1 MAKKGITN
9 TLVWGLMGLLILG
22 LGGFGVTNLSGSV
35 RSIGSVGDAKI
46 GANEYAR
53 ALQRE
58 IRAVEA
64 ERGEPVS
71 FAEARDLGVVD
82 AVLARLVA
90 SAAFDHETSRI
101 GLSIGDEN
109 LRDEIVGMQQ
119 FQGVDG
125 TFDREGYRYALDQA
139 GLSESTFEEDI
150 RAETARSF
158 LQAAVM
164 AGVTMPEGY
173 MQTLLQYLGEQR
185 SVAWSVIGRDDLE
198 TGLPVPDDSDLQT
211 YHSEH
216 EDQFTIPERK
226 RITYALLTPDMLI
239 DSVEVDEEAL
249 RDAYEARHDE
259 FNQPE
264 RRLVERL
271 AFGTEDAAKA
281 GLEKIES
288 GEATF
293 EDLVEERGLELA
305 DIDLGDVSRSDL
317 EGAGDEVFAA
327 NTGDVVGPLSSPVG
341 PALFRVNAVLSE
353 QITSFEDAE
362 PDLRAELAADRA
374 RRVVDGKIDAVDDLL
389 AGGATIEDLAEE
401 TDMELGEIAWHKGM
415 SDGIAAYDAFRSAAG
430 ALSEDD
436 YPEVIQLDEGGI
448 FAMRLDEVVP
458 PEVQPLEEVRDAVA
472 AAWEAE
478 ALVAELKAQA
488 EPVVERLAAGESFE
502 DAGLTVD
509 GSQTLTRRGFRAEV
523 PPSFIET
530 VFGMEE
536 GSATIIEG
544 DGRVFVIKLNEVLPP
559 DEEDSD
565 LQDVESALQ
574 QRAATSLS
582 QDLFQVLAND
592 IRARAGIELDQ
603 AARNA
608 VHSNFQ

>member
-9 TLVWGLMGLLILG
+9 TLVWVLMALLILG
-22 LGGFGVTNLSGSV
+22 LGGFGVTNLSGTV
-35 RSIGSVGDAKI
+35 RSIGSVGDSDI
-46 GANEYAR
+46 DVDEYAR

-71 FAEARDLGVVD
+71 FAEARDIGVTD
-82 AVLARLVA
+82 SVLARLIA
-90 SAAFDHETSRI
+90 SAAFDHETGQI

-125 TFDREGYRYALDQA
+125 SFDREGYRYALDQA
-139 GLSESTFEEDI
+139 GLSESAFEEDI

-173 MQTLLQYLGEQR
+173 MQTLLDYLGEQR
-185 SVAWSVIGRDDLE
+185 SVAWSVLGRDDLQ
-198 TGLPVPDDSDLQT
+198 TGMPVPDDSDLQT
-211 YHSEH
+211 YHSEN
-216 EDQFTIPERK
+216 EDQFTVPERK

-239 DSVEVDEEAL
+239 DTVEVDEEAL
-249 RDAYEARHDE
+249 RDAYEARESE

-271 AFGTEDAAKA
+271 AFGSEEAAQA
-281 GLEKIES
+281 ALEQIES
-288 GEATF
+288 GDSTF
-293 EDLVEERGLELA
+293 EDLVAERGLDLA
-305 DIDLGDVSRSDL
+305 DIDLGDVSRADL
-317 EGAGDEVFAA
+317 EGAGDDVFAA
-327 NTGDVVGPLSSPVG
+327 STGDVVGPLSSPVG

-353 QITSFEDAE
+353 QVTTFEEAE

-374 RRVVDGKIDAVDDLL
+374 RRVVDSRIDAVDDLL
-389 AGGATIEDLAEE
+389 AGGATIEDLADE
-401 TDMELGEIAWHKGM
+401 TDLKLGQIDWHEGI
-415 SDGIAAYDAFRSAAG
+415 SEGIAAYDAFRSAAS
-430 ALSEDD
+430 AVSEGD
-436 YPEVIQLDEGGI
+436 YPEVMQLDEGGI

-458 PEVQPLEEVRDAVA
+458 PEVQPLEEVRDAVT
-472 AAWEAE
+472 AAWEQE
-478 ALVAELKAQA
+478 ALVSELKAQA
-488 EPVVERLAAGESFE
+488 EPVVERLAGGESLE
-502 DAGLTVD
+502 EAGLSVD

-536 GSATIIEG
+536 GGATMIEG
-544 DGRVFVIKLNEVLPP
+544 DGRVFVIKLDEILPP
-559 DEEDSD
+559 DSEDSD
-565 LQDVESALQ
+565 LQELQDLLQ

-592 IRARAGIELDQ
+592 IRNRAGIELDQ
-603 AARNA
+603 AAMNA

>member
-9 TLVWGLMGLLILG
+9 TLVWVLMALLILG
-22 LGGFGVTNLSGSV
+22 LGGFGVTNLSGTV
-35 RSIGSVGDAKI
+35 RSIGSVGDSDI
-46 GANEYAR
+46 DVDEYAR

-71 FAEARDLGVVD
+71 FAEARDIGVTD
-82 AVLARLVA
+82 SVLARLIA
-90 SAAFDHETSRI
+90 SAAFDHETGQI

-125 TFDREGYRYALDQA
+125 SFDREGYRYALDQA
-139 GLSESTFEEDI
+139 GLSESAFEEDI

-173 MQTLLQYLGEQR
+173 MQTLLDYLGEQR
-185 SVAWSVIGRDDLE
+185 SVAWSVLGRDDLQ
-198 TGLPVPDDSDLQT
+198 TGMPVPDDSDLQT
-211 YHSEH
+211 YHSEN
-216 EDQFTIPERK
+216 EDQFTVPERK

-239 DSVEVDEEAL
+239 DTIEVDEEAL
-249 RDAYEARHDE
+249 RDAYEARESE

-271 AFGTEDAAKA
+271 AFGSEEAAQA
-281 GLEKIES
+281 ALEQIES
-288 GEATF
+288 GDSTF
-293 EDLVEERGLELA
+293 EDLVAERGLDLA
-305 DIDLGDVSRSDL
+305 DIDLGDVSRADL
-317 EGAGDEVFAA
+317 EGAGDDVFAA
-327 NTGDVVGPLSSPVG
+327 STGDVVGPLSSPVG

-353 QITSFEDAE
+353 QVTTFEEAE

-374 RRVVDGKIDAVDDLL
+374 RRVVDSRIDAVDDLL
-389 AGGATIEDLAEE
+389 AGGATIEDLADE
-401 TDMELGEIAWHKGM
+401 TDLELGQIDWHEGI
-415 SDGIAAYDAFRSAAG
+415 SEGIAAYDAFRSAAS
-430 ALSEDD
+430 AVSEGD
-436 YPEVIQLDEGGI
+436 YPEVMQLDEGGI

-458 PEVQPLEEVRDAVA
+458 PEVQPLEEVRDAVT
-472 AAWEAE
+472 AAWEQE
-478 ALVAELKAQA
+478 ALVSELKAQA
-488 EPVVERLAAGESFE
+488 EPVVERLAGGESLE
-502 DAGLTVD
+502 EAGLSVD

-536 GSATIIEG
+536 GGATMIEG
-544 DGRVFVIKLNEVLPP
+544 DGRVFVIKLDEILPP
-559 DEEDSD
+559 DSEDND
-565 LQDVESALQ
+565 LQELQDLLQ

-592 IRARAGIELDQ
+592 IRNRAGIELDQ
-603 AARNA
+603 AAMNA

>member
-9 TLVWGLMGLLILG
+9 TLVWVLMALLILG
-22 LGGFGVTNLSGSV
+22 LGGFGVTNLSGTV
-35 RSIGSVGDAKI
+35 RSIGSVGDSDI
-46 GANEYAR
+46 DVDEYAR

-71 FAEARDLGVVD
+71 FAEARDIGVTD
-82 AVLARLVA
+82 SVLARLIA
-90 SAAFDHETSRI
+90 SAAFDHETGQI

-125 TFDREGYRYALDQA
+125 SFDREGYRYALDQA
-139 GLSESTFEEDI
+139 GLSESAFEEDI

-173 MQTLLQYLGEQR
+173 MQTLLDYLGEQR
-185 SVAWSVIGRDDLE
+185 SVAWSVLGRDDLQ
-198 TGLPVPDDSDLQT
+198 TGMPVPDDSDLET
-211 YHSEH
+211 YHSEN
-216 EDQFTIPERK
+216 EDQFTVPERK

-239 DSVEVDEEAL
+239 DTIEVDEEAL
-249 RDAYEARHDE
+249 RDAYEARESE

-271 AFGTEDAAKA
+271 AFGSEEAAQA
-281 GLEKIES
+281 ALEQIES
-288 GEATF
+288 GDSTF
-293 EDLVEERGLELA
+293 EDLVAERGLDLA
-305 DIDLGDVSRSDL
+305 DIDLGDVSRADL
-317 EGAGDEVFAA
+317 EGAGDDVFAA
-327 NTGDVVGPLSSPVG
+327 STGDVVGPLSSPVG

-353 QITSFEDAE
+353 QVTTFEEAE

-374 RRVVDGKIDAVDDLL
+374 RRVVDSRIDAVDDLL
-389 AGGATIEDLAEE
+389 AGGATIEDLADE
-401 TDMELGEIAWHKGM
+401 TDLELGQIDWHEGI
-415 SDGIAAYDAFRSAAG
+415 SEGIAAYDAFRSAAS
-430 ALSEDD
+430 AVSEGD
-436 YPEVIQLDEGGI
+436 YPEVMQLDEGGI

-458 PEVQPLEEVRDAVA
+458 PEVQPLEEVRDAVT
-472 AAWEAE
+472 AAWEQE
-478 ALVAELKAQA
+478 ALVSELKAQA
-488 EPVVERLAAGESFE
+488 EPVVERLAGGESLE
-502 DAGLTVD
+502 EAGLSVD

-536 GSATIIEG
+536 GGATMIEG
-544 DGRVFVIKLNEVLPP
+544 DGRVFVIKLDEILPP
-559 DEEDSD
+559 DSEDSD
-565 LQDVESALQ
+565 LQELQDLLQ

-592 IRARAGIELDQ
+592 IRNRAGIELDQ
-603 AARNA
+603 AAMNA

>member
-9 TLVWGLMGLLILG
+9 TLVWILMGLLILG

-35 RSIGSVGDAKI
+35 RSIGSVGDSNI
-46 GANEYAR
+46 DVDEYAR

-71 FAEARDLGVVD
+71 FAQARDMGVTES
-82 AVLARLVA
+82 VLARLIA
-90 SAAFDHETSRI
+90 SAAFDHETGQI

-109 LRDEIVGMQQ
+109 LREEIIGMQQ

-125 TFDREGYRYALDQA
+125 SFDREGYRYALDQA

-173 MQTLLQYLGEQR
+173 MQTLLDYLGEQR
-185 SVAWSVIGRDDLE
+185 SVTWAVLGRDDLQ
-198 TGLPVPDDSDLQT
+198 TGMPVPDDSDLQA

-239 DSVEVDEEAL
+239 DTVEVDEAAL
-249 RDAYEARHDE
+249 RDAYEAREDE

-271 AFGTEDAAKA
+271 AFGTEEAAQTA
-281 GLEKIES
+281 LEQIES

-293 EDLVEERGLELA
+293 EDLVAQRGLELT
-305 DIDLGDVSRSDL
+305 DIDLGDVSKADL
-317 EGAGDEVFAA
+317 EGAGEEVFAA
-327 NTGDVVGPLSSPVG
+327 STGDVVGPLSSPVG

-353 QITSFEDAE
+353 QVTSFEEAE

-374 RRVVDGKIDAVDDLL
+374 RRVVDSRIDAVDDLL
-389 AGGATIEDLAEE
+389 AGGATIEDLADE
-401 TDMELGEIAWHKGM
+401 TDMELGQIDWHEGM
-415 SDGIAAYDAFRSAAG
+415 NDGVAAYDAFRNAASAV
-430 ALSEDD
+430 SEND
-436 YPEVIQLDEGGI
+436 YPEVIELDEGGI

-458 PEVQPLEEVRDAVA
+458 PEVQPLDEVRDAVT
-472 AAWEAE
+472 AAWEQQ
-478 ALVAELKAQA
+478 ALVSELKAQA
-488 EPVVERLAAGESFE
+488 EPMVENLKAGESLE
-502 DAGLTVD
+502 DVGLDVD

-523 PPSFIET
+523 PASFIET
-530 VFGMEE
+530 VFGMEK
-536 GSATIIEG
+536 GGATMIEG
-544 DGRVFVIKLNEVLPP
+544 DGRVFVIKLNDILPP
-559 DEEDSD
+559 DEEDGD
-565 LQDVESALQ
+565 LEELQGVLQ
-574 QRAATSLS
+574 QRAATGLS

-592 IRARAGIELDQ
+592 IRSRAGIELDQ
-603 AARNA
+603 AALNA

>member
-9 TLVWGLMGLLILG
+9 TLVWVLMALLILG
-22 LGGFGVTNLSGSV
+22 LGGFGVTNLSGTV
-35 RSIGSVGDAKI
+35 RSIGSVGDSDI
-46 GANEYAR
+46 DVDEYAR

-71 FAEARDLGVVD
+71 FAEARDIGVTD
-82 AVLARLVA
+82 SVLARLIA
-90 SAAFDHETSRI
+90 SAAFDHETGQI

-125 TFDREGYRYALDQA
+125 SFDREGYRYALDQA
-139 GLSESTFEEDI
+139 GLSESAFEEDI

-173 MQTLLQYLGEQR
+173 MQTLLDYLGEQR
-185 SVAWSVIGRDDLE
+185 SVAWSVLGRDDLQ
-198 TGLPVPDDSDLQT
+198 TGMPVPDDSDLET
-211 YHSEH
+211 YHSEN
-216 EDQFTIPERK
+216 EDQFTVPERK

-239 DSVEVDEEAL
+239 DTIEVDEEAL
-249 RDAYEARHDE
+249 RDAYEARESE

-271 AFGTEDAAKA
+271 AFGSEEAAQA
-281 GLEKIES
+281 ALEQIES
-288 GEATF
+288 GDSTF
-293 EDLVEERGLELA
+293 EDLVAERGLDLA
-305 DIDLGDVSRSDL
+305 DIDLGDVSRADL
-317 EGAGDEVFAA
+317 EGAGDDVFAA
-327 NTGDVVGPLSSPVG
+327 STGDVVGPLSSPVG

-353 QITSFEDAE
+353 QVTTFEEAE

-374 RRVVDGKIDAVDDLL
+374 RRVVDSRIDAVDDLL
-389 AGGATIEDLAEE
+389 AGGATIEDLADE
-401 TDMELGEIAWHKGM
+401 TDLELGQIDWHEGI
-415 SDGIAAYDAFRSAAG
+415 SDGIAAYDAFRSAAS
-430 ALSEDD
+430 AVSEGD
-436 YPEVIQLDEGGI
+436 YPEVMQLDEGGI

-458 PEVQPLEEVRDAVA
+458 PEVQPLEEVRDAVT
-472 AAWEAE
+472 AAWEQE
-478 ALVAELKAQA
+478 ALVSELKAQA
-488 EPVVERLAAGESFE
+488 EPVVERLAGGESLE
-502 DAGLTVD
+502 EAGLSVD

-536 GSATIIEG
+536 GGATMIEG
-544 DGRVFVIKLNEVLPP
+544 DGRVFVIKLDEILPP
-559 DEEDSD
+559 DSEDSD
-565 LQDVESALQ
+565 LQELQDLLQ

-592 IRARAGIELDQ
+592 IRNRAGIELDQ
-603 AARNA
+603 AAMNA

>member
-9 TLVWGLMGLLILG
+9 TLVWVLMALLILG
-22 LGGFGVTNLSGSV
+22 LGGFGVTNLSGTV
-35 RSIGSVGDAKI
+35 RSIGSVGDSDI
-46 GANEYAR
+46 DVDEYAR

-71 FAEARDLGVVD
+71 FAEARDIGVTD
-82 AVLARLVA
+82 SVLARLIA
-90 SAAFDHETSRI
+90 SAAFDHETGQI

-125 TFDREGYRYALDQA
+125 SFDREGYRYALDQA
-139 GLSESTFEEDI
+139 GLSESAFEEDI

-173 MQTLLQYLGEQR
+173 MQTLLDYLGEQR
-185 SVAWSVIGRDDLE
+185 SVAWSVLGRDDLQ
-198 TGLPVPDDSDLQT
+198 TGMPVPDDSDLQT
-211 YHSEH
+211 YHSEN
-216 EDQFTIPERK
+216 EDQFTVPERK

-239 DSVEVDEEAL
+239 DTIEVDEEAL
-249 RDAYEARHDE
+249 RDAYEARESE

-271 AFGTEDAAKA
+271 AFGSEEAAQA
-281 GLEKIES
+281 ALEQIES
-288 GEATF
+288 GDSTF
-293 EDLVEERGLELA
+293 EDLVAERGLDLA
-305 DIDLGDVSRSDL
+305 DIDLGDVSRADL
-317 EGAGDEVFAA
+317 EGAGDDVFAA
-327 NTGDVVGPLSSPVG
+327 STGDVIGPLSSPVG

-353 QITSFEDAE
+353 QVTTFEEAE

-374 RRVVDGKIDAVDDLL
+374 RRVVDSRIDAVDDLL
-389 AGGATIEDLAEE
+389 AGGATIEDLADE
-401 TDMELGEIAWHKGM
+401 TDLELGQIDWHEGI
-415 SDGIAAYDAFRSAAG
+415 SEGIAAYDAFRSAAS
-430 ALSEDD
+430 AVSEGD
-436 YPEVIQLDEGGI
+436 YPEVMQLDEGGI

-458 PEVQPLEEVRDAVA
+458 PEVQPLEEVRDEVT
-472 AAWEAE
+472 AAWEQE
-478 ALVAELKAQA
+478 ALVSELKAKA
-488 EPVVERLAAGESFE
+488 EPVVERLAGGESLE
-502 DAGLTVD
+502 EAGLSVD

-536 GSATIIEG
+536 GGATMIEG
-544 DGRVFVIKLNEVLPP
+544 NGRVFVIKLDEILPP
-559 DEEDSD
+559 DSEDSD
-565 LQDVESALQ
+565 LQELQDLLQ

-592 IRARAGIELDQ
+592 IRNRAGIELDQ
-603 AARNA
+603 AAMNA

>member
-9 TLVWGLMGLLILG
+9 TLVWVLMALLILG
-22 LGGFGVTNLSGSV
+22 LGGFGVTNLSGTV
-35 RSIGSVGDAKI
+35 RSIGSVGDSDI
-46 GANEYAR
+46 DVDEYAR

-71 FAEARDLGVVD
+71 FAEARDIGVTD
-82 AVLARLVA
+82 SVLARLIA
-90 SAAFDHETSRI
+90 SAAFDHETGQI

-125 TFDREGYRYALDQA
+125 SFDREGYRYALDQA
-139 GLSESTFEEDI
+139 GLSESAFEEDI

-173 MQTLLQYLGEQR
+173 MQTLLDYLGEQR
-185 SVAWSVIGRDDLE
+185 SVAWSVLGRDDLQ
-198 TGLPVPDDSDLQT
+198 TGMPVPDDSDLQT
-211 YHSEH
+211 YHSEN
-216 EDQFTIPERK
+216 EDQFTVPERK

-239 DSVEVDEEAL
+239 NTIEVDEEAL
-249 RDAYEARHDE
+249 RDAYEARESE

-271 AFGTEDAAKA
+271 AFGSEEAAQA
-281 GLEKIES
+281 ALEQIES
-288 GEATF
+288 GDSTF
-293 EDLVEERGLELA
+293 EDLVAERGLDLA
-305 DIDLGDVSRSDL
+305 DIDLGDVSRADL
-317 EGAGDEVFAA
+317 EGAGDDVFAA
-327 NTGDVVGPLSSPVG
+327 STGDVVGPLSSPVG

-353 QITSFEDAE
+353 QVTSFEEAE

-374 RRVVDGKIDAVDDLL
+374 RRVVDSRIDAVDDLL
-389 AGGATIEDLAEE
+389 AGGATIEDLADE
-401 TDMELGEIAWHKGM
+401 TDLELGQIDWHEGI
-415 SDGIAAYDAFRSAAG
+415 SEGIAAYDAFRSAAS
-430 ALSEDD
+430 AVSEGD
-436 YPEVIQLDEGGI
+436 YPEVMQLDEGGI

-458 PEVQPLEEVRDAVA
+458 PEVQPLEEVRDAVT
-472 AAWEAE
+472 AAWEQE
-478 ALVAELKAQA
+478 ALVSELKAQA
-488 EPVVERLAAGESFE
+488 EPVVERLAGGESLE
-502 DAGLTVD
+502 EAGLSVD

-536 GSATIIEG
+536 GGATMIEG
-544 DGRVFVIKLNEVLPP
+544 DGRVFVIKLDEILPP
-559 DEEDSD
+559 DSEDSD
-565 LQDVESALQ
+565 LQELQDLLQ

-592 IRARAGIELDQ
+592 IRNRAGIELDQ
-603 AARNA
+603 AAMNA

>member
-9 TLVWGLMGLLILG
+9 TLVWVLMALLILG
-22 LGGFGVTNLSGSV
+22 LGGFGVTNLSGTV
-35 RSIGSVGDAKI
+35 RSIGSVGDSDI
-46 GANEYAR
+46 DVDEYAR

-71 FAEARDLGVVD
+71 FAEARDIGVTD
-82 AVLARLVA
+82 SVLARLIA
-90 SAAFDHETSRI
+90 SAAFDHETGQI

-125 TFDREGYRYALDQA
+125 SFDREGYRYALDQA
-139 GLSESTFEEDI
+139 GLSESAFEEDI

-173 MQTLLQYLGEQR
+173 MQTLLDYLGEQR
-185 SVAWSVIGRDDLE
+185 SVTWSVLGRDDLQ
-198 TGLPVPDDSDLQT
+198 TGMPVPDDSDLQT
-211 YHSEH
+211 YHSEN
-216 EDQFTIPERK
+216 EDQFTVPERK

-239 DSVEVDEEAL
+239 DTIEVDEEAL
-249 RDAYEARHDE
+249 RDAYEARESE

-271 AFGTEDAAKA
+271 AFGSEEAAQA
-281 GLEKIES
+281 ALEQIES
-288 GEATF
+288 GDSTF
-293 EDLVEERGLELA
+293 EDLVAERGLDLA
-305 DIDLGDVSRSDL
+305 DIDLGDVSRADL
-317 EGAGDEVFAA
+317 EGAGDDVFAA
-327 NTGDVVGPLSSPVG
+327 STGDVVGPLSSPVG

-353 QITSFEDAE
+353 QVTTFEEAE

-374 RRVVDGKIDAVDDLL
+374 RRVVDSRIDAVDDLL
-389 AGGATIEDLAEE
+389 AGGATIEDLADE
-401 TDMELGEIAWHKGM
+401 TDLELGQIDWHEGI
-415 SDGIAAYDAFRSAAG
+415 SEGIAAYDAFRSAAS
-430 ALSEDD
+430 AVSEGD
-436 YPEVIQLDEGGI
+436 YPEVMQLDEGGI

-458 PEVQPLEEVRDAVA
+458 PEVQPLEEVRDAVT
-472 AAWEAE
+472 AAWEQE
-478 ALVAELKAQA
+478 ALVSELKAQA
-488 EPVVERLAAGESFE
+488 EPVVERLAGGESLE
-502 DAGLTVD
+502 EAGLSVD

-536 GSATIIEG
+536 GGATMIEG
-544 DGRVFVIKLNEVLPP
+544 DGRVFVIKLDEILPP
-559 DEEDSD
+559 DSEDSD
-565 LQDVESALQ
+565 LQELQDLLQ

-592 IRARAGIELDQ
+592 IRNRAGIELDQ
-603 AARNA
+603 AAMNA

>member
-9 TLVWGLMGLLILG
+9 TLVWLLMGLLILG

-35 RSIGSVGDAKI
+35 RSIGSVGDADI
-46 GANEYAR
+46 DVDEYAR

-64 ERGEPVS
+64 ERGSPVS
-71 FAEARDLGVVD
+71 FAEARDMGLTD
-82 AVLARLVA
+82 AVLARLIA
-90 SAAFDHETSRI
+90 SAAFDHETGRI

-125 TFDREGYRYALDQA
+125 SFDREGYRYALDQA
-139 GLSESTFEEDI
+139 GLSESAFEQDI

-173 MQTLLQYLGEQR
+173 MDTLLTYLGERR
-185 SVAWSVIGRDDLE
+185 SVAWSVLQRDDLQ
-198 TGLPVPDDSDLQT
+198 TGLPVPDESDLET
-211 YHSEH
+211 FHSEN
-216 EDQFTIPERK
+216 EDRFTIPERK

-239 DSVEVDEEAL
+239 DTIEVDEEAL
-249 RDAYEARHDE
+249 RDAYEARENE

-271 AFGTEDAAKA
+271 AFGTEEAAQTA
-281 GLEKIES
+281 LEQIES

-293 EDLVEERGLELA
+293 EDLVSARELELA
-305 DIDLGDVSRSDL
+305 DIDLGDVSMADL
-317 EGAGDEVFAA
+317 EGAGEAVFAA
-327 NTGDVVGPLSSPVG
+327 STGDVVGPLPSPVG

-353 QITSFEDAE
+353 QVTSFEDAE

-374 RRVVDGKIDAVDDLL
+374 RRVIDSRIDAVDDLL
-389 AGGATIEDLAEE
+389 AGGATIEDLADE
-401 TDMELGEIAWHKGM
+401 TDLELGEIDWHTGVT
-415 SDGIAAYDAFRSAAG
+415 DGIAAYDAFRSAAREV
-430 ALSEDD
+430 SEGD

-458 PEVQPLEEVRDAVA
+458 PEVQPLDEVRDAVA
-472 AAWEAE
+472 AAWEE
-478 ALVAELKAQA
+478 KALVAELKAQA
-488 EPVVERLAAGESFE
+488 EPMIERLSGGESLE
-502 DAGLTVD
+502 DVGLTVD

-536 GSATIIEG
+536 GSATMIEG
-544 DGRVFVIKLNEVLPP
+544 EGRVFVLKLNEILPP
-559 DEEDSD
+559 DAEDGD
-565 LQDVESALQ
+565 LQELEGVLQ
-574 QRAATSLS
+574 QRAATGLS

-592 IRARAGIELDQ
+592 IRTRAGIELDQ
-603 AARNA
+603 AALNA

>member
-9 TLVWGLMGLLILG
+9 TLVWVLMALLILG
-22 LGGFGVTNLSGSV
+22 LGGFGVTNLSGTV
-35 RSIGSVGDAKI
+35 RSIGSVGDSDI
-46 GANEYAR
+46 DVDEYAR

-71 FAEARDLGVVD
+71 FAEARDIGVTD
-82 AVLARLVA
+82 SVLARLIA
-90 SAAFDHETSRI
+90 SAAFDHETGQI

-125 TFDREGYRYALDQA
+125 SFDREGYRYALDQA
-139 GLSESTFEEDI
+139 GLSESAFEEDI

-173 MQTLLQYLGEQR
+173 MQTLLDYLGEQR
-185 SVAWSVIGRDDLE
+185 SVAWSVLGRDDLQ
-198 TGLPVPDDSDLQT
+198 TGMPVPDDSDLET
-211 YHSEH
+211 YHSEN
-216 EDQFTIPERK
+216 EDQFTVPERK

-239 DSVEVDEEAL
+239 DTIEVDEEAL
-249 RDAYEARHDE
+249 RDAYEARESE

-271 AFGTEDAAKA
+271 AFGSEEAAQA
-281 GLEKIES
+281 ALEQIES
-288 GEATF
+288 GDSTF
-293 EDLVEERGLELA
+293 EDLVAERGLDLA
-305 DIDLGDVSRSDL
+305 DIDLGDVSRADL
-317 EGAGDEVFAA
+317 EGAGDDVFAA
-327 NTGDVVGPLSSPVG
+327 SAGDVVGPLSSPVG

-353 QITSFEDAE
+353 QVTTFEEAE

-374 RRVVDGKIDAVDDLL
+374 RRVVDSRIDAVDDLL
-389 AGGATIEDLAEE
+389 AGGATIEDLADE
-401 TDMELGEIAWHKGM
+401 TDLKLGQIDWHEGI
-415 SDGIAAYDAFRSAAG
+415 SEGIAAYDAFRSAAS
-430 ALSEDD
+430 AVSEGD
-436 YPEVIQLDEGGI
+436 YPEVMQLDEGGI

-458 PEVQPLEEVRDAVA
+458 SEVQPLEEVRDAVT
-472 AAWEAE
+472 AAWEQE
-478 ALVAELKAQA
+478 ALVSELKAQA
-488 EPVVERLAAGESFE
+488 EPVVERLAGGESLE
-502 DAGLTVD
+502 EAGLSVD

-536 GSATIIEG
+536 GGATMIEG
-544 DGRVFVIKLNEVLPP
+544 DGRVFVIKLDEILPP
-559 DEEDSD
+559 DSEDSD
-565 LQDVESALQ
+565 LQELQDLLQ

-592 IRARAGIELDQ
+592 IRNRAGIELDQ
-603 AARNA
+603 AAMNA

>member
-9 TLVWGLMGLLILG
+9 TLVWVLMALLILG
-22 LGGFGVTNLSGSV
+22 LGGFGVTNLSGTV
-35 RSIGSVGDAKI
+35 RSIGSVGDSDI
-46 GANEYAR
+46 DVDEYAR

-71 FAEARDLGVVD
+71 FAEARDIGVTD
-82 AVLARLVA
+82 SVLARLIA
-90 SAAFDHETSRI
+90 SAAFDHETGQI

-125 TFDREGYRYALDQA
+125 SFDREGYRYALDQA
-139 GLSESTFEEDI
+139 GLSESAFEEDI

-173 MQTLLQYLGEQR
+173 MQTLLDYLGEQR
-185 SVAWSVIGRDDLE
+185 SVAWSVLGRDDLQ
-198 TGLPVPDDSDLQT
+198 TGMPVPDDSDLQT
-211 YHSEH
+211 YHSEN
-216 EDQFTIPERK
+216 EDQFTVPERK

-239 DSVEVDEEAL
+239 DTIEVDEEAL
-249 RDAYEARHDE
+249 RDAYEARESE

-271 AFGTEDAAKA
+271 AFGSEEAAQA
-281 GLEKIES
+281 ALEQIES
-288 GEATF
+288 GDSTF
-293 EDLVEERGLELA
+293 EDLVAERGLDLA
-305 DIDLGDVSRSDL
+305 DIDLGDVSRADL
-317 EGAGDEVFAA
+317 EGAGDDVFAA
-327 NTGDVVGPLSSPVG
+327 STGDVVGPLSSPVG

-353 QITSFEDAE
+353 QVTTFEEAE

-374 RRVVDGKIDAVDDLL
+374 RRVVDSRIDAVDDLL
-389 AGGATIEDLAEE
+389 AGGATIEDLADE
-401 TDMELGEIAWHKGM
+401 TDLELGQIDWHEGI
-415 SDGIAAYDAFRSAAG
+415 SEGIAAYDAFRSAAS
-430 ALSEDD
+430 AVSEGD
-436 YPEVIQLDEGGI
+436 YPEVMQLDEGGI

-458 PEVQPLEEVRDAVA
+458 PEVQPLEEVRDEVT
-472 AAWEAE
+472 AAWEQE
-478 ALVAELKAQA
+478 ALVSELKAQA
-488 EPVVERLAAGESFE
+488 EPVVERLAGGESLE
-502 DAGLTVD
+502 EAGLSVD

-536 GSATIIEG
+536 GGATMIEG
-544 DGRVFVIKLNEVLPP
+544 DGRVFVIKLDEILPP
-559 DEEDSD
+559 DSEDSD
-565 LQDVESALQ
+565 LQELQDLLQ

-592 IRARAGIELDQ
+592 IRNRAGIELDQ
-603 AARNA
+603 AAMNA

>member
-9 TLVWGLMGLLILG
+9 TLVWVLMALLILG
-22 LGGFGVTNLSGSV
+22 LGGFGVTNLSGTV
-35 RSIGSVGDAKI
+35 RSIGSVGDSDI
-46 GANEYAR
+46 DVDEYAR

-71 FAEARDLGVVD
+71 FAEARDIGVTD
-82 AVLARLVA
+82 SVLARLIA
-90 SAAFDHETSRI
+90 SAAFDHETGQI

-125 TFDREGYRYALDQA
+125 SFDREGYRYALDQA
-139 GLSESTFEEDI
+139 GLSESAFEEDI

-173 MQTLLQYLGEQR
+173 MQTLLDYLGEQR
-185 SVAWSVIGRDDLE
+185 SVAWSVLGRDDLQ
-198 TGLPVPDDSDLQT
+198 TGMPVPDDSDLQT
-211 YHSEH
+211 YHSEN
-216 EDQFTIPERK
+216 EDQFTVPERK

-239 DSVEVDEEAL
+239 DTIEVDEEAL
-249 RDAYEARHDE
+249 RDAYEARESE

-271 AFGTEDAAKA
+271 AFGSEEAAQA
-281 GLEKIES
+281 ALEQIES
-288 GEATF
+288 GDSTF
-293 EDLVEERGLELA
+293 EDLVAERGLDLA
-305 DIDLGDVSRSDL
+305 DIDLGDVSRADL
-317 EGAGDEVFAA
+317 EGAGDDVFAA
-327 NTGDVVGPLSSPVG
+327 STGDVIGPLSSPVG

-353 QITSFEDAE
+353 QVTSFEEAE

-374 RRVVDGKIDAVDDLL
+374 RRVVDSRIDAVDDLL
-389 AGGATIEDLAEE
+389 AGGATIEDLADE
-401 TDMELGEIAWHKGM
+401 TDLELGQIDWHEGI
-415 SDGIAAYDAFRSAAG
+415 SEGIAAYDAFRSAAS
-430 ALSEDD
+430 AVSEGD
-436 YPEVIQLDEGGI
+436 YPEVMQLDEGGI

-458 PEVQPLEEVRDAVA
+458 PEVQPLEEVRDAVT
-472 AAWEAE
+472 AAWEQE
-478 ALVAELKAQA
+478 ALVSELKAQA
-488 EPVVERLAAGESFE
+488 EPVVERLAGGESLE
-502 DAGLTVD
+502 EAGLSVD

-536 GSATIIEG
+536 GGATMIEG
-544 DGRVFVIKLNEVLPP
+544 NGRVFVIKLDEILPP
-559 DEEDSD
+559 DSEDSD
-565 LQDVESALQ
+565 LQELQDLLQ

-592 IRARAGIELDQ
+592 IRNRAGIELDQ
-603 AARNA
+603 AAMNA

>member
-9 TLVWGLMGLLILG
+9 TLVWVLMALLILG
-22 LGGFGVTNLSGSV
+22 LGGFGVTNLSGTV
-35 RSIGSVGDAKI
+35 RSIGSVGDSDI
-46 GANEYAR
+46 DVDEYAR

-71 FAEARDLGVVD
+71 FAEARDIGVTD
-82 AVLARLVA
+82 SVLARLIA
-90 SAAFDHETSRI
+90 SAAFDHETGQI

-125 TFDREGYRYALDQA
+125 SFDREGYRYALDQA
-139 GLSESTFEEDI
+139 GLSESAFEEDI

-173 MQTLLQYLGEQR
+173 MQTLLDYLGEQR
-185 SVAWSVIGRDDLE
+185 SVAWSVLGRDDLQ
-198 TGLPVPDDSDLQT
+198 TGMPVPDDSDLET
-211 YHSEH
+211 YHSEN
-216 EDQFTIPERK
+216 EDQFTVPERK

-239 DSVEVDEEAL
+239 DTIEVDEEAL
-249 RDAYEARHDE
+249 RDAYEARESE

-271 AFGTEDAAKA
+271 AFGSEEAAQA
-281 GLEKIES
+281 ALEQIES
-288 GEATF
+288 GDSTF
-293 EDLVEERGLELA
+293 EDLVAERGLDLA
-305 DIDLGDVSRSDL
+305 DIDLGDVSRADL
-317 EGAGDEVFAA
+317 EGAGDDVFAA
-327 NTGDVVGPLSSPVG
+327 STGDVVGPLSSPVG

-353 QITSFEDAE
+353 QVTTFEEAE

-374 RRVVDGKIDAVDDLL
+374 RRVVDSRIDAVDDLL
-389 AGGATIEDLAEE
+389 AGGATIEDLADE
-401 TDMELGEIAWHKGM
+401 TDLELGQIDWHEGI
-415 SDGIAAYDAFRSAAG
+415 SEGIAAYDAFRSAAS
-430 ALSEDD
+430 AVSEGD
-436 YPEVIQLDEGGI
+436 YPEVMQLDEGGI

-458 PEVQPLEEVRDAVA
+458 PEVQPLEEVRDAVT
-472 AAWEAE
+472 AAWEQE
-478 ALVAELKAQA
+478 ALVSELKAQA
-488 EPVVERLAAGESFE
+488 EPVVERLAGGESLE
-502 DAGLTVD
+502 EAGLSVD

-536 GSATIIEG
+536 GGATMIEG
-544 DGRVFVIKLNEVLPP
+544 DGRVFVIKLDEILPP
-559 DEEDSD
+559 DSEDND
-565 LQDVESALQ
+565 LQELQDLLQ

-592 IRARAGIELDQ
+592 IRNRAGIELDQ
-603 AARNA
+603 AAMNA

>member
-9 TLVWGLMGLLILG
+9 TLVWVLMALLILG
-22 LGGFGVTNLSGSV
+22 LGGFGVTNLSGTV
-35 RSIGSVGDAKI
+35 RSIGSVGDSDI
-46 GANEYAR
+46 DVDEYAR

-71 FAEARDLGVVD
+71 FAEARDIGVTD
-82 AVLARLVA
+82 SVLARLIA
-90 SAAFDHETSRI
+90 SAAFDHETGQI

-125 TFDREGYRYALDQA
+125 SFDREGYRYALDQA
-139 GLSESTFEEDI
+139 GLSESAFEEDI

-164 AGVTMPEGY
+164 AGVTMPKGY
-173 MQTLLQYLGEQR
+173 MQTLLDYLGEQR
-185 SVAWSVIGRDDLE
+185 SVAWSVLGRDDLQ
-198 TGLPVPDDSDLQT
+198 TGMPVPDDSDLQT
-211 YHSEH
+211 YHSEN
-216 EDQFTIPERK
+216 EDQFTVPERK

-239 DSVEVDEEAL
+239 DTIEVDEEAL
-249 RDAYEARHDE
+249 RDAYEARESE

-271 AFGTEDAAKA
+271 AFGSEEAAQA
-281 GLEKIES
+281 ALEQIES
-288 GEATF
+288 GDSTF
-293 EDLVEERGLELA
+293 EDLVAERGLDLA
-305 DIDLGDVSRSDL
+305 DIDLGDVSRADL
-317 EGAGDEVFAA
+317 EGAGDDVFAA
-327 NTGDVVGPLSSPVG
+327 STGDVVGPLSSPVG

-353 QITSFEDAE
+353 QVTSFEEAE

-374 RRVVDGKIDAVDDLL
+374 RRVVDSRIDAVDDLL
-389 AGGATIEDLAEE
+389 AGGATIEDLADE
-401 TDMELGEIAWHKGM
+401 TDLELGQIDWHEGI
-415 SDGIAAYDAFRSAAG
+415 SEGIAAYDAFRSAAS
-430 ALSEDD
+430 AVSEGD
-436 YPEVIQLDEGGI
+436 YPEVMQLDEGGI

-458 PEVQPLEEVRDAVA
+458 PEVQPLEEVRDAVT
-472 AAWEAE
+472 AAWEQE
-478 ALVAELKAQA
+478 ALVSELKAQA
-488 EPVVERLAAGESFE
+488 EPVVERLAGGESLE
-502 DAGLTVD
+502 EAGLSVD

-536 GSATIIEG
+536 GGATMIEG
-544 DGRVFVIKLNEVLPP
+544 DGRVFVIKLDEILPP
-559 DEEDSD
+559 DSEDSD
-565 LQDVESALQ
+565 LQELQDLLQ

-592 IRARAGIELDQ
+592 IRNRAGIELDQ
-603 AARNA
+603 AAMNA

>member
-9 TLVWGLMGLLILG
+9 TLVWVLMALLILG
-22 LGGFGVTNLSGSV
+22 LGGFGVTNLSGTV
-35 RSIGSVGDAKI
+35 RSIGSVGDSDI
-46 GANEYAR
+46 DVDEYAR

-71 FAEARDLGVVD
+71 FAEARDIGVTD
-82 AVLARLVA
+82 SVLARLIA
-90 SAAFDHETSRI
+90 SAAFDHETGQI

-125 TFDREGYRYALDQA
+125 SFDREGYRYALDQA
-139 GLSESTFEEDI
+139 GLSESAFEEDI

-173 MQTLLQYLGEQR
+173 MQTLLDYLGEQR
-185 SVAWSVIGRDDLE
+185 SVAWSVLGRDDLQ
-198 TGLPVPDDSDLQT
+198 TGMPVPDDSDLQT
-211 YHSEH
+211 YHSEN
-216 EDQFTIPERK
+216 EDQFTVPERK

-239 DSVEVDEEAL
+239 DTIEVDEEAL
-249 RDAYEARHDE
+249 RDAYEARESE

-271 AFGTEDAAKA
+271 AFGSEEAAQA
-281 GLEKIES
+281 ALEQIES
-288 GEATF
+288 GDSTF
-293 EDLVEERGLELA
+293 EDLVAERGLDLA
-305 DIDLGDVSRSDL
+305 DIDLGDVSRADL
-317 EGAGDEVFAA
+317 EGAGDDVFAA
-327 NTGDVVGPLSSPVG
+327 STGDVIGPLSSPVG

-353 QITSFEDAE
+353 QVTSFEEAE

-374 RRVVDGKIDAVDDLL
+374 RRVVDSRIDAVDDLL
-389 AGGATIEDLAEE
+389 AGGATIEDLADE
-401 TDMELGEIAWHKGM
+401 TDLELGQIDWHEGI
-415 SDGIAAYDAFRSAAG
+415 SEGIAAYDAFRSAAS
-430 ALSEDD
+430 AVSEGD
-436 YPEVIQLDEGGI
+436 YPEVMQLDEGGI

-458 PEVQPLEEVRDAVA
+458 PEVQPLEEVRDEVT
-472 AAWEAE
+472 AAWEQE
-478 ALVAELKAQA
+478 ALVSELKAKA
-488 EPVVERLAAGESFE
+488 EPVVERLAGGESLE
-502 DAGLTVD
+502 EAGLSVD

-536 GSATIIEG
+536 GGATMIEG
-544 DGRVFVIKLNEVLPP
+544 NGRVFVIKLDEILPP
-559 DEEDSD
+559 DSEDSD
-565 LQDVESALQ
+565 LQELQDLLQ

-592 IRARAGIELDQ
+592 IRNRAGIELDQ
-603 AARNA
+603 AAMNA

>member
-9 TLVWGLMGLLILG
+9 TLVWVLMALLILG
-22 LGGFGVTNLSGSV
+22 LGGFGVTNLSGTV
-35 RSIGSVGDAKI
+35 RSIGSVGDSDI
-46 GANEYAR
+46 DVDEYAR

-71 FAEARDLGVVD
+71 FAEARDIGVTD
-82 AVLARLVA
+82 SVLARLIA
-90 SAAFDHETSRI
+90 SAAFDHETGQI

-125 TFDREGYRYALDQA
+125 SFDREGYRYALDQA
-139 GLSESTFEEDI
+139 GLSESAFEEDI

-173 MQTLLQYLGEQR
+173 MQTLLDYLGEQR
-185 SVAWSVIGRDDLE
+185 SVAWSVLGRDDLQ
-198 TGLPVPDDSDLQT
+198 TGMPVPDDSDLET
-211 YHSEH
+211 YHSEN
-216 EDQFTIPERK
+216 EDQFTVPERK

-239 DSVEVDEEAL
+239 DTIEVDEEAL
-249 RDAYEARHDE
+249 RDAYEARESE

-271 AFGTEDAAKA
+271 AFGSEEAAQA
-281 GLEKIES
+281 ALEQIES
-288 GEATF
+288 GDSTF
-293 EDLVEERGLELA
+293 EDLVAERGLDLA
-305 DIDLGDVSRSDL
+305 DIDLGDVSRADL
-317 EGAGDEVFAA
+317 EGAGDDVFAA
-327 NTGDVVGPLSSPVG
+327 STGDVVGPLSSPVG

-353 QITSFEDAE
+353 QVTTFEEAE
-362 PDLRAELAADRA
+362 LDLRAELAADRA
-374 RRVVDGKIDAVDDLL
+374 RRVVDSRIDAVDDLL
-389 AGGATIEDLAEE
+389 AGGATIEDLADE
-401 TDMELGEIAWHKGM
+401 TDLELGQIDWHEGI
-415 SDGIAAYDAFRSAAG
+415 SEGIAAYDAFRSAAS
-430 ALSEDD
+430 AVSEGD
-436 YPEVIQLDEGGI
+436 YPEVMQLDEGGI

-458 PEVQPLEEVRDAVA
+458 PEVQPLEEVRDEVT
-472 AAWEAE
+472 AAWEQE
-478 ALVAELKAQA
+478 ALVSELKAQA
-488 EPVVERLAAGESFE
+488 EPVVERLAGGESLE
-502 DAGLTVD
+502 EAGLSVD

-536 GSATIIEG
+536 GGATMIEG
-544 DGRVFVIKLNEVLPP
+544 DGRVFVIKLDEILPP
-559 DEEDSD
+559 DSEDSD
-565 LQDVESALQ
+565 LQELQDLLQ

-592 IRARAGIELDQ
+592 IRNRAGIELDQ
-603 AARNA
+603 AAMNA